1 MSYLSFDKQQL
12 VNLEF
17 SLNREIIR
25 TNRAGS
31 YASTTIIY
39 CNTRKYHGLLVSPQP
54 QLDDDLHVFLSA
66 VDESIIQ
73 HDAEFNIGIHRY
85 PGAVYFPKGHKYV
98 EEFHSEPIPTLIYH
112 VGGVVLSKQLL
123 FINKEDRVLIKYT
136 LLDAHSDIIA
146 FKTIFS
152 F

>member
-25 TNRAGS
+25 ANRAGS

-66 VDESIIQ
+66 IDESIIQ
-73 HDAEFNIGIHRY
+73 HDAEFNIGIHQY
-85 PGAVYFPKGHKYV
+85 PGPVYFLKDINMLRNFIV
-98 EEFHSEPIPTLIYH
+98 F
-112 VGGVVLSKQLL
+112 L
-123 FINKEDRVLIKYT
+123 FPHLFTMWEV
-136 LLDAHSDIIA
+136 
-146 FKTIFS
+146 
-152 F
+152 